1 MRTIQFNGEKKFPTK
16 IICVG
21 RNYAEH
27 AQELGNEV
35 PKEMVLFM
43 KPNSAI
49 AEDIVVRGQEVVHF
63 EGEIT
68 LLIND
73 KCIQGVGFGLD
84 LTKREV
90 QFRLKSSGLPWER
103 AKAFDGS
110 AVVSEFVSLKGDV
123 DALRLELYINDS
135 LRQAGGCD
143 KMMFKPVDILKEVQ
157 TFLTLEDGDLIMT
170 GTPKGVGE
178 IKPGDTFVGKI
189 YQGEKLLIEK
199 SWVAQQE

>member
-1 MRTIQFNGEKKFPTK
+1 MKTIRIDSKKKSPTK

-21 RNYAEH
+21 RNYSEH
-27 AQELGNEV
+27 AKELGNEV

-43 KPNSAI
+43 KPNSAL
-49 AEDIVVRGQEVVHF
+49 AEEIHHSDTEVIHF

-68 LLIND
+68 LLISDNTI
-73 KCIQGVGFGLD
+73 KGVGFGLD

-103 AKAFDGS
+103 AKSFDDS
-110 AVVSEFVSLKGDV
+110 AVVSEFVSFEGDV
-123 DALRLELYINDS
+123 DELRLELYINGS

-143 KMMFKPVDILKEVQ
+143 MMLFKPREILREVQ
-157 TFLTLEDGDLIMT
+157 TFLSLEDGDLIMT

-178 IKPGDTFVGKI
+178 VKKGDSFVGKI
-189 YQGEKLLIEK
+189 YQGAKLLIEK
-199 SWVAQQE
+199 SWLVT